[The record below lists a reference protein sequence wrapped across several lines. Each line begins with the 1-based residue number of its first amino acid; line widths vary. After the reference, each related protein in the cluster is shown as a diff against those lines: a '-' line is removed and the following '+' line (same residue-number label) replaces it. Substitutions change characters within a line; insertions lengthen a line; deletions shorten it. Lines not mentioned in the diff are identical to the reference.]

1 MFRLGEAFWA
11 LAPLLAIMLLY
22 GVVYRR
28 LPSRRAV
35 LLITVAETLLAAA
48 LIWQGTAEGLRPHE
62 RYVPAQVRDG
72 AVVEGHGG

>member
-11 LAPLLAIMLLY
+11 LAPLLAVMLLY
-22 GVVYRR
+22 GIVYRR

-35 LLITVAETLLAAA
+35 LLITLAETLLAAA